1 MKLAILAHDSKKE
14 LLAQFCSAYCGILS
28 QHTICA
34 TSVTAKYIVEAT
46 GLEVDEL
53 MSGESGGNEQIAQRI
68 AYDEIDMLIAFRE
81 TSPSVLDDISLNECL
96 RLCDYN
102 NIPYATNLGTAEAL
116 IIALGR
122 GDIDWRKYRR
132 IKPAGLQF

>member
-68 AYDEIDMLIAFRE
+68 AYDEIDMLIYIH
-81 TSPSVLDDISLNECL
+81 ISLIKKMMKNLL
-96 RLCDYN
+96 RVLMV
-102 NIPYATNLGTAEAL
+102 IV
-116 IIALGR
+116 
-122 GDIDWRKYRR
+122 
-132 IKPAGLQF
+132 